1 MKDSKSPS
9 FSIFFSILVI
19 IKQSLLILAIAGGFV
34 ALAQVLATVWF
45 KNAKCLFFP
54 VNLPCLSFELRNN
67 NNLREINFETSNS
80 SSETDSSTDSSTDP
94 SIDWKNVRKLAVT
107 SNNQLSK
114 INLSGLSNLEELLIR
129 DNENLETITLK
140 NLEQLT
146 RLTIINNDK
155 LCEVNLPELI
165 RLQLTISDND
175 TFAEFD
181 KGETCP
187 AQVRSSTDL

>member
-1 MKDSKSPS
+1 M
-9 FSIFFSILVI
+9 
-19 IKQSLLILAIAGGFV
+19 
-34 ALAQVLATVWF
+34 ALAQVLSLTVWF
-45 KNAKCLFFP
+45 KNVKCFFLP
-54 VNLPCLSFELRNN
+54 FNFPCLSFELRNN
-67 NNLREINFETSNS
+67 NNLGEINFETSNS
-80 SSETDSSTDSSTDP
+80 NSKTDS

-114 INLSGLSNLEELLIR
+114 INLSGLSNLEELFIR
-129 DNENLETITLK
+129 GNENLETITLK

-155 LCEVNLPELI
+155 LCEVNLPGLI
-165 RLQLTISDND
+165 RLQELTIRDNN

-181 KGETCP
+181 KREACP